1 MRRNNQDEAREL
13 CAAYNSYPRDEAE
26 WRPRMLIVRDVTVYL
41 YFLDRTIGRLEGEG
55 KAMRALILALS
66 ILAVVGSAHSAKA
79 GLSSTPRETLAPADT
94 AIASDEATKE
104 TEEQI
109 GLTKAKR
116 RQVQRGLTRL
126 GFDTKVNGK
135 FDESTRAAITRWQ
148 EEHGY
153 PTTGF
158 LNVAQH
164 KVLTEAAAEAR
175 KSGQRDRRAGGRT
188 RYSRGVG
195 GPIGAMGGAV
205 RGVVG
210 GVGGMVGGL
219 FRR

>member
-1 MRRNNQDEAREL
+1 
-13 CAAYNSYPRDEAE
+13 
-26 WRPRMLIVRDVTVYL
+26 
-41 YFLDRTIGRLEGEG
+41 
-55 KAMRALILALS
+55 MRALILALS
-66 ILAVVGSAHSAKA
+66 ILAIVNSAHVAKA

-94 AIASDEATKE
+94 ATATDEATQE
-104 TEEQI
+104 TEDQI

-116 RQVQRGLTRL
+116 REVQRGLTRL
-126 GFDTKVNGK
+126 GFGTKINGK

-158 LNVAQH
+158 LNAAQH
-164 KVLTEAAAEAR
+164 KVLTEAATEAG
-175 KSGQRDRRAGGRT
+175 KSDHQGRRRSGGRA

-195 GPIGAMGGAV
+195 GPVGAIGSAV
-205 RGVVG
+205 H
-210 GVGGMVGGL
+210 GVGNVVGGL

>member
-1 MRRNNQDEAREL
+1 
-13 CAAYNSYPRDEAE
+13 
-26 WRPRMLIVRDVTVYL
+26 
-41 YFLDRTIGRLEGEG
+41 
-55 KAMRALILALS
+55 MRALILALS
-66 ILAVVGSAHSAKA
+66 ILAIVGSAHPAKA

-94 AIASDEATKE
+94 SIATDEASQE

-135 FDESTRAAITRWQ
+135 FDESTRAAIARWQ

-158 LNVAQH
+158 LNAAQH
-164 KVLTEAAAEAR
+164 KVLTDAAAEAR
-175 KSGQRDRRAGGRT
+175 KSGQRDRRHAGRGT
-188 RYSRGVG
+188 RHSRGVG

-210 GVGGMVGGL
+210 GVGGVVGGL

>member
-1 MRRNNQDEAREL
+1 MDK
-13 CAAYNSYPRDEAE
+13 SYPRDEAE
-26 WRPRMLIVRDVTVYL
+26 WGRRMLIARGGVMYR
-41 YFLDRTIGRLEGEG
+41 YFLDRIISRRESET

-66 ILAVVGSAHSAKA
+66 ILAIIDSAHFAKA

-94 AIASDEATKE
+94 AIATSEATQE

-116 RQVQRGLTRL
+116 RAVQRRLTKL

-135 FDESTRAAITRWQ
+135 FDESTRSVIARWQ
-148 EEHGY
+148 EEYGY
-153 PTTGF
+153 PSTGF
-158 LNVAQH
+158 LNAAQH
-164 KVLTEAAAEAR
+164 KVLTDAAKEAGKSDR
-175 KSGQRDRRAGGRT
+175 KDRRRAGGRA

-195 GPIGAMGGAV
+195 GPIGAIGGAV
-205 RGVVG
+205 RGVG
-210 GVGGMVGGL
+210 SAVGGL

>member
-1 MRRNNQDEAREL
+1 
-13 CAAYNSYPRDEAE
+13 
-26 WRPRMLIVRDVTVYL
+26 
-41 YFLDRTIGRLEGEG
+41 
-55 KAMRALILALS
+55 MRALILALS
-66 ILAVVGSAHSAKA
+66 ILAIVGSGHSARA

-94 AIASDEATKE
+94 TTVTDEATQE

-116 RQVQRGLTRL
+116 RSVQRGLTRL

-135 FDESTRAAITRWQ
+135 FDESTRAAIARWQ

-158 LNVAQH
+158 LNAAQH
-164 KVLTEAAAEAR
+164 KVLTDAAAEAR
-175 KSGQRDRRAGGRT
+175 KSDRQDRRRAGRGT

-195 GPIGAMGGAV
+195 GPIGAVGGAV

-210 GVGGMVGGL
+210 GVGGVVGGL

>member
-1 MRRNNQDEAREL
+1 
-13 CAAYNSYPRDEAE
+13 
-26 WRPRMLIVRDVTVYL
+26 VHL
-41 YFLDRTIGRLEGEG
+41 YFPDRIIGRLEGEG

-66 ILAVVGSAHSAKA
+66 ILTIVDSAHFARA
-79 GLSSTPRETLAPADT
+79 GLSSTPRETVAPADT
-94 AIASDEATKE
+94 AIATDEATEQAEK
-104 TEEQI
+104 QI

-126 GFDTKVNGK
+126 GFGTKVNGK
-135 FDESTRAAITRWQ
+135 FDESTRAVIARWQ

-158 LNVAQH
+158 LNAAQH
-164 KVLTEAAAEAR
+164 KVLTDAAAEAG
-175 KSGQRDRRAGGRT
+175 KSDHQGRRRAGGRA

-195 GPIGAMGGAV
+195 GPIGAIGGAMHSV
-205 RGVVG
+205 
-210 GVGGMVGGL
+210 VGGL

>member
-1 MRRNNQDEAREL
+1 
-13 CAAYNSYPRDEAE
+13 
-26 WRPRMLIVRDVTVYL
+26 
-41 YFLDRTIGRLEGEG
+41 
-55 KAMRALILALS
+55 MRALILALS
-66 ILAVVGSAHSAKA
+66 ILTILGSAHSAKA

-94 AIASDEATKE
+94 AIATEEATQE
-104 TEEQI
+104 TEDQI

-135 FDESTRAAITRWQ
+135 FDESTRAAIARWQ

-153 PTTGF
+153 PTTSF
-158 LNVAQH
+158 LNGAQH
-164 KVLTEAAAEAR
+164 KVLTDAAVEAR
-175 KSGQRDRRAGGRT
+175 KSGRQDRRRAGGRT

-210 GVGGMVGGL
+210 GVGGVVGGL

>member
-1 MRRNNQDEAREL
+1 M
-13 CAAYNSYPRDEAE
+13 
-26 WRPRMLIVRDVTVYL
+26 YL
-41 YFLDRTIGRLEGEG
+41 YFLNLTIGKFGGEG

-66 ILAVVGSAHSAKA
+66 ILAIVGSADSAKA
-79 GLSSTPRETLAPADT
+79 GLSSTPRETSAPADT
-94 AIASDEATKE
+94 AIATDEATQE
-104 TEEQI
+104 SEQQI

-126 GFDTKVNGK
+126 GFETKANGK
-135 FDESTRAAITRWQ
+135 FDEKTRAAIARWQ

-158 LNVAQH
+158 LNAAQH

-175 KSGQRDRRAGGRT
+175 KSARQDRRRAGRGT
-188 RYSRGVG
+188 RQARGVG
-195 GPIGAMGGAV
+195 GPIGAVGGAV

-210 GVGGMVGGL
+210 GVVGGL